1 MCDTQQTFRVILCH
15 SRHILYFSLQSVWSE
30 IFRRLLREK
39 ETNRIASGL
48 SDRWR
53 NLGQSEDQMAHLL
66 MLLRIG
72 EDQVRGQNQDRDS
85 GMRYKEKSVRSL
97 SWRGY
102 ILHLYYK
109 KIELLCVSV
118 MIRRESL
125 RQWLNI
131 ERNAQRNTPGHDY
144 RKGLL
149 FTITPKGK
157 WIFCKKR
164 QIKTCSASKG
174 GTPPTP
180 MVEIWNEFS
189 VK

>member
-1 MCDTQQTFRVILCH
+1 MRKRPIGLPRDLPTDGVIWVKVK
-15 SRHILYFSLQSVWSE
+15 I
-30 IFRRLLREK
+30 I
-39 ETNRIASGL
+39 
-48 SDRWR
+48 
-53 NLGQSEDQMAHLL
+53 EDQMAHLL

-125 RQWLNI
+125 RQ
-131 ERNAQRNTPGHDY
+131 
-144 RKGLL
+144 
-149 FTITPKGK
+149 
-157 WIFCKKR
+157 
-164 QIKTCSASKG
+164 
-174 GTPPTP
+174 
-180 MVEIWNEFS
+180 
-189 VK
+189 